1 MKINRVQLISM
12 HNINCTLIICS
23 NDINNIMHNDNIGD
37 SMYVQDINH
46 LFQLENN
53 AGKSGSPIGCSA
65 PVIFLRALD
74 MSLACKPICWSVM
87 SPSSSARGTR
97 ANKMMLV
104 LLLMVILM
112 LRSDGMES
120 D

>member
-1 MKINRVQLISM
+1 M
-12 HNINCTLIICS
+12 H
-23 NDINNIMHNDNIGD
+23 DIGD
-37 SMYVQDINH
+37 SMYVEDINH

-53 AGKSGSPIGCSA
+53 AGKSGSPTGCSA

-112 LRSDGMES
+112 MMAWSLTGGVTGGDEMRCRVM
-120 D
+120 